1 MSNKNPITNE
11 EIKNEETEK
20 VGMELFE
27 DNKHQS
33 TEKIVHYSKKSQESK
48 NPENPIKYTLLQ
60 KFLAELSGT
69 SLLMFGTV
77 GAPLFVEG
85 NLVAVGL
92 TCGFTITV
100 IIHMFHKISS
110 AHFNPSVSLSCYLKK
125 YITLKELFVYILAQI
140 IGAFVGCV
148 LIALCRKGKFDRLGA
163 TKIQPYL
170 IGVDNGEKIDAW
182 CYVSALIC
190 ELLCTFIIVVYVLS
204 ISEKNNNLGTSL
216 GLTFGSMIAL
226 LVMAGANISASSFNP
241 ARSLAPAILQVIADG
256 DNEPLKEIWIYIV
269 GPLGGGVLAVVYWKI
284 FEI

>member
-1 MSNKNPITNE
+1 MSIKNPTTNE
-11 EIKNEETEK
+11 EIKNVETEK
-20 VGMELFE
+20 AAMELFE
-27 DNKHQS
+27 GNRFQS
-33 TEKIVHYSKKSQESK
+33 TEKITPYNNEIPESK
-48 NPENPIKYTLLQ
+48 ETENPIKYTLLQ

-125 YITLKELFVYILAQI
+125 YLTLKEFLVYLSAQV

>member
-33 TEKIVHYSKKSQESK
+33 TEKIIHYSKKSQESK
-48 NPENPIKYTLLQ
+48 NLENPIKYTLLQ

-77 GAPLFVEG
+77 GAPLFCEG
-85 NLVAVGL
+85 NIVAAGL
-92 TCGFTITV
+92 TSGFTITA
-100 IIHMFHKISS
+100 IIHMFTKISS

-125 YITLKELFVYILAQI
+125 YLTLKEFLVYLSAQV

-182 CYVSALIC
+182 CYISALIC
-190 ELLCTFIIVVYVLS
+190 EIICTFIIVTYMLS

-216 GLTFGSMIAL
+216 GLTFGVMIAM
-226 LVMAGANISASSFNP
+226 LVMGGGNISASSFNP
-241 ARSLAPAILQVIADG
+241 ARSLAPAILQAIVGG
-256 DNEPLKEIWIYIV
+256 DIEPLKEIWIYII
-269 GPLGGGVLAVVYWKI
+269 GPFAGGVLSVVYWKI